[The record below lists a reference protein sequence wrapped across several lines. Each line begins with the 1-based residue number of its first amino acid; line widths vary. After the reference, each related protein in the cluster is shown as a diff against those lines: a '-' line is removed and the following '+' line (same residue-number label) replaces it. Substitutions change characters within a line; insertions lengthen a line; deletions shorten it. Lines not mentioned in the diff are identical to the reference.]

1 MPVTHGVAGSS
12 PVRTA
17 NNKQKEKEISPFFI
31 TIVYIMFYTY
41 ILYSAKI
48 DKLYFGYTNDV
59 SMRLQRHN
67 SGSVTSTSRGVPWE
81 LLFYSCFDHQQKAMK
96 EERVWK
102 NLKSRKRVL
111 SRIEKKVKQLENNH
125 NQCILMNHYLINC
138 LYYQLM
144 NSPVP
149 KNHKPESFLF
159 LFFD

>member
-1 MPVTHGVAGSS
+1 M
-12 PVRTA
+12 
-17 NNKQKEKEISPFFI
+17 NFY
-31 TIVYIMFYTY
+31 VYILFSCK
-41 ILYSAKI
+41 L

-111 SRIEKKVKQLENNH
+111 SRIEKKVKQLEK
-125 NQCILMNHYLINC
+125 QSQSVYFD
-138 LYYQLM
+138 
-144 NSPVP
+144 
-149 KNHKPESFLF
+149 ESLF
-159 LFFD
+159 DKLLVLSTNE